1 MSAATLD
8 ERTKREILGTSHWLN
23 VRRKKGGAMPNTLLS
38 EEEVRQRLS
47 LCDGNSD
54 VVNELYDFGQTLG
67 AEVIDRIRAV
77 ESKATSFAAY
87 GAAIVTFLVTSVAI
101 WSRLGNQWSPWISV
115 CAGFCGLMCTYFS
128 LRVLALREYEW
139 ISEDDWLK
147 TECLSNLNTLKQYR
161 ILTMWGVI
169 HSHGKIRSQKARE
182 LRRAQIWLAGSV
194 VYLVYLLLHVAFLR
208 SFDNSYWMIPL
219 WHRVVPGCF
228 GVPGWEHCGGCGG
241 LLILGLTLAFI
252 IRRAWLVR
260 LI

>member
-1 MSAATLD
+1 
-8 ERTKREILGTSHWLN
+8 
-23 VRRKKGGAMPNTLLS
+23 MPDTRLS
-38 EEEVRQRLS
+38 DEEVRKRLS
-47 LCDGNSD
+47 LCHGNSD

-101 WSRLGNQWSPWISV
+101 WSKLGNQWSPWISV

-128 LRVLALREYEW
+128 LRVLALRKYEW
-139 ISEDDWLK
+139 ISEDEWLK
-147 TECLSNLNTLKQYR
+147 TDCLSNLNILKQYR

-169 HSHGKIRSQKARE
+169 HSHGKIQSQKARE
-182 LRRAQIWLAGSV
+182 LQRAQIWLAGSV

-208 SFDNSYWMIPL
+208 SFENSYWIPL
-219 WHRVVPGCF
+219 WQHVVQGYLGIPS
-228 GVPGWEHCGGCGG
+228 WEHCGGYGC
-241 LLILGLTLAFI
+241 LLILGLTLALI
-252 IRRAWLVR
+252 IRRVSLVR